1 VNQRTILVA
10 DDDPD
15 ILELILFRLERTGH
29 RLISARDGEQALRLA
44 LANLPDLA
52 LLDVMM
58 PRMDGWEVTRELRR
72 TAATHAMP
80 VILLTARA
88 QDADLARG
96 FSAGADDYIAKPFS
110 PSDLVARIEA
120 LLQREGPSVVDT
132 PAEARAARSRLLA

>member
-1 VNQRTILVA
+1 MTQRRTILVA

-29 RLISARDGEQALRLA
+29 GLVSARDGEEALRLA
-44 LANLPDLA
+44 LAHRPDLA

-58 PRMDGWEVTRELRR
+58 PRLDGWEVTRELRR
-72 TAATHAMP
+72 TPSTQSMA

-110 PSDLVARIEA
+110 PNDLVTRIEA
-120 LLQREGPSVVDT
+120 LLERQPGDR
-132 PAEARAARSRLLA
+132 PAGAPMRAGAPR